1 VPEINIVDQNNKAV
15 GKRELSAA
23 VFGLE
28 SDPGFIHRVL
38 VALQAGQRAG
48 THATKTRSTISGG
61 GKKPWKQKGTGR
73 ARTSSTRS
81 IIWRHGAIA
90 HGPQP
95 RSYDKSL
102 NRRERRRALC
112 LALSEHVRAGTLVVV
127 DKFDLPEI
135 KTQAFTAI
143 LSALEVGKGLLVL
156 DAENREVQLSARNLP
171 YTKVVRDGQV
181 NLQDLL
187 SCDKIVVTASAIDQ
201 LDKRLS

>member
-1 VPEINIVDQNNKAV
+1 MPEINIVDQNNKAV

-73 ARTSSTRS
+73 ARASSTRS
-81 IIWRHGAIA
+81 IIWRSGAVA

-95 RSYDKSL
+95 RAYDKSL

-127 DKFDLPEI
+127 DKFDLPDI
-135 KTQAFTAI
+135 KTQAFAAI

-156 DAENREVQLSARNLP
+156 DAESREVELSARNLP
-171 YTKVVRDGQV
+171 HTKVVRDGQV
-181 NLQDLL
+181 NLQDML
-187 SCDKIVVTASAIDQ
+187 SYDKIVVTALAIDE

>member
-1 VPEINIVDQNNKAV
+1 MSEINIVDQNNKPV

-23 VFGLE
+23 IFGLD

-61 GKKPWKQKGTGR
+61 GKKPWAQKGTGR

-81 IIWRHGAIA
+81 IIWRHGAVA

-95 RSYDKSL
+95 RSYAKSL
-102 NRRERRRALC
+102 NQRERRRALC

-135 KTQAFTAI
+135 KTKSFAAI
-143 LSALEVGKGLLVL
+143 LAALEVEKGLLVL
-156 DAENREVQLSARNLP
+156 DTDQSEVRLSARNLP
-171 YTKVVRDGQV
+171 NTKVVRDGQM
-181 NLQDLL
+181 NLQDML
-187 SCDKIVVTASAIDQ
+187 SCDKLVVTTAAIDQ